1 MGSYKPMLLVL
12 CGVILVVTVVFQLVL
27 NAAEREKRLQTK
39 LVQRDDAGRSKRA
52 ADAELS

>member
-1 MGSYKPMLLVL
+1 MLLVL